1 MFLLV
6 PTSQFKKDLRLYKH
20 DSLVLCELK
29 KVLDLLA
36 KNKKIPIQNKN
47 YQIKGCFVDYFDC
60 HIRLEVILIYKKKG
74 NIIYLLRIGSHY
86 KIF

>member
-1 MFLLV
+1 MFLLF

-47 YQIKGCFVDYFDC
+47 HQLKGLFVGCFDC
-60 HIRLEVILIYKKKG
+60 HIKPDVILIYKKEGK
-74 NIIYLLRIGSHY
+74 IIYLLRIGSHS